1 MVRKIYRKVRGKLK
15 DTDWKGLSVWTKASI
30 LAKFSLRPWHTWKKH
45 PELVLRGLEMDRN
58 ELCNDMHVL
67 DTIMEIMYNSKTCNT
82 LMSLREMLNIYDL
95 VSKTTGLEGE
105 MAEVGV
111 YQGGSA
117 RLICEA
123 KGDRTLHLFDTWEGL
138 PPVDAEKDLLAEGD
152 MNNTSLDL
160 VKFNLKAYEN
170 VNFYKGMFPDTAGP
184 VMDKKFCFV
193 NLDTDLYQ
201 GTKAC
206 LEFFYPRTVK
216 GGIIITHDYNDSRT
230 PGVKEAF
237 DEFFESKPEF
247 VFAHWDT
254 QAMIV
259 KM

>member
-1 MVRKIYRKVRGKLK
+1 MIKKLYRRVRGKMIEK
-15 DTDWKGLSVWTKASI
+15 DWKGLSVWTKAKI

-45 PELVLRGLEMDRN
+45 PELVLRGLELDRN
-58 ELCNDMHVL
+58 ELCNDMTIL
-67 DTIMEIMYNSKTCNT
+67 DTIMEIKYHSKTCNT
-82 LMSLREMLNIYDL
+82 LMSLREMLNIYELVGRTTDMKGDL
-95 VSKTTGLEGE
+95 
-105 MAEVGV
+105 AEVGV

-123 KGDRTLHLFDTWEGL
+123 KGNKTLHLFDTWEGL

-160 VKFNLKAYEN
+160 VKFNLKGYEN
-170 VNFYKGMFPDTAGP
+170 LHYYKGMFPDTAGP
-184 VMDKKFCFV
+184 VEDKEFCFV
-193 NLDTDLYQ
+193 NLDTDLYE

-216 GGIIITHDYNDSRT
+216 GGIIITHDYNDTRT
-230 PGVKEAF
+230 PGVKQAF